1 MPAKAEWAEIIRSAC
16 PEIAPEGDRQ
26 DGVSVRETL
35 GLPLAGYR
43 TNSSAAYY
51 YYRGAKAYYWASS
64 PFGNDRYGAYFSAIR
79 VFPTNVCY

>member
-16 PEIAPEGDRQ
+16 PEIAPEGDWQ

-51 YYRGAKAYYWASS
+51 LQGTYGHYWVRS
-64 PFGNDRYGAYFSAIR
+64 PA
-79 VFPTNVCY
+79 